1 MATGYATVG
10 IDGLKKNWGWA
21 AALGV
26 ALIVLGMIAMSGAVL
41 TTMASVMV
49 FGWLLII
56 GGALE
61 LAHGFVRRAW
71 SGFFLDVLTGVLY
84 LVVGFMFLRDPA
96 ETALTLTLMLALA
109 LMFVGIMRIIVAV
122 SSGFQHWVWLLLNG
136 IITLVLGIL
145 ILNQWPE
152 SGLWVIGLFIGI
164 DMIFYGWALVMLAV
178 GVRNLPSATA

>member
-1 MATGYATVG
+1 
-10 IDGLKKNWGWA
+10 
-21 AALGV
+21 
-26 ALIVLGMIAMSGAVL
+26 
-41 TTMASVMV
+41 MASVMV